1 MLRVG
6 VLGATGR
13 LGAAAV
19 GAIESASDLEAVV
32 LDPRGDLDL
41 AGVDVAFDATI
52 LAASERIVDAAVRQ
66 GVPIVVGTSGWGAA
80 RVDALRDRGATGVR
94 VVPNFS
100 IGSVVGTHLATI
112 AARHLGAVEIV
123 ETHHARKVDAPSG
136 TAVRTAEAIAA
147 VRAVDAPTPDEPG
160 RGTLVAG
167 IPVHALRLPGVS
179 ARQEVVLGGTGETL
193 TIRHDTLGHEAYAA
207 GILLALRATP
217 PVGVVVGLDDLLGLD
232 RPLASPA

>member
-6 VLGATGR
+6 VLGASGR

-19 GAIESASDLEAVV
+19 AAIDSADDLDAVV

-41 AGVDVAFDATI
+41 TGVDVALDATI
-52 LAASERIVDAAVRQ
+52 LAASERIVGAAVAQ
-66 GVPIVVGTSGWGAA
+66 GVPIVVGTSGWSAQ
-80 RVDALRDRGATGVR
+80 RVDALRDRGAAGVR
-94 VVPNFS
+94 IVPNFS

-112 AARHLGAVEIV
+112 AARHLGAIEIV
-123 ETHHARKVDAPSG
+123 ETHHERKVDAPSG

-147 VRAVDAPTPDEPG
+147 VRAVEAPTPDEPG

-179 ARQEVVLGGTGETL
+179 ARQEVILGGAGETL
-193 TIRHDTLGHEAYAA
+193 TIRHDALGHDAYAA
-207 GILLALRATP
+207 GMLLALRASAPT
-217 PVGVVVGLDDLLGLD
+217 GVVVGLDDLLGL
-232 RPLASPA
+232 A

>member
-6 VLGATGR
+6 VLGASGR

-19 GAIESASDLEAVV
+19 AAIDAADDLEAVAV
-32 LDPRGDLDL
+32 DPRGDVDL
-41 AGVDVAFDATI
+41 SGIDVAFDATI
-52 LAASERIVDAAVRQ
+52 LAASERIVDAAVAQ
-66 GVPIVVGTSGWGAA
+66 GVPVVVGTSGWGAA
-80 RVDALRDRGATGVR
+80 RVDALRDAGATGVR

-112 AARHLGAVEIV
+112 AARHLGAIEIV

-147 VRAVDAPTPDEPG
+147 VRAVEAPTPDEPG
-160 RGTLVAG
+160 RGQLVAG

-179 ARQEVVLGGTGETL
+179 ARQEVILGGTGETL
-193 TIRHDTLGHEAYAA
+193 TIRHDTLGHDAYAA
-207 GILLALRATP
+207 GILLALRAAAP
-217 PVGVVVGLDDLLGLD
+217 DGVVVGLDDLLGLQ
-232 RPLASPA
+232 SPA